1 MSRSY
6 PPAYRC
12 TLSFLLLLTAFLSSL
27 AVSADDLLGLMT
39 QRLDYMKDVA
49 AYKWQHK
56 LPIENVEREDLVL
69 ASAVQQ
75 SLRFNLDKVSSRHFF
90 EQQIDAAKEVQRY
103 WFSQWQTY
111 PDTLPVNTVDLNH
124 EIRPALITLGER
136 ISNKLADQQ
145 VNLASLEVEGLSKAG
160 AVTLIEAAKAV
171 SLYPN
176 RLAQILDSGVL
187 RVGTTGDYAP
197 FSYRPEH
204 SSTSPGW
211 TGIDIDLAQDLAR
224 SLGVEIQWVPTTW
237 PKLMNDLQN
246 GQYDIGMSGISIS
259 LARQRSAFFSRP
271 YHRGGKTALVHCADS
286 KRYFSLSAIDKPQTR
301 VIVNP
306 GGTNQKFVNSH
317 IHQANI
323 RVHNDNRSIF
333 NELVKRTA
341 DVMITDQIEVQL
353 QTARHPELCA
363 AMKEKALTFSEKAFL
378 LPQDTVWKN
387 YVDTWLGIRLG
398 EGYVQKIFKT
408 QINMQ
413 EGS

>member
-12 TLSFLLLLTAFLSSL
+12 TLSFLLLLPLFLSSL
-27 AVSADDLLGLMT
+27 AVSADDLLSLMT
-39 QRLDYMKDVA
+39 QRLNHMKGVA

-56 LPIENVEREDLVL
+56 LPIENLEREDLVL
-69 ASAVQQ
+69 ASAMQQ
-75 SLRFNLDKVSSRHFF
+75 SLRFNLDIASSRYFF
-90 EQQIDAAKEVQRY
+90 EQQINAAKEVQRY
-103 WFSQWQTY
+103 WFTQWKAY
-111 PDTLPVNTVDLNH
+111 PDTLPVNTADLNH
-124 EIRPALITLGER
+124 EIRPALIGLGER
-136 ISNKLADQQ
+136 ISSKLADQHL
-145 VNLASLEVEGLSKAG
+145 NLAPLEVEGLSKTTA
-160 AVTLIEAAKAV
+160 AALIEAAKTV
-171 SLYPN
+171 STYPN

-197 FSYRPEH
+197 FSYRPEQN
-204 SSTSPGW
+204 STSQDW

-224 SLGVEIQWVPTTW
+224 SLGVKVQWVPTTW
-237 PKLMNDLQN
+237 PKLMNDLKK

-271 YHRGGKTALVHCADS
+271 YHRGGKTALARCADS
-286 KRYFSLSAIDKPQTR
+286 EKYSSLSAIDKPQTR
-301 VIVNP
+301 LIVNP

-333 NELVKRTA
+333 NELVKHTA
-341 DVMITDQIEVQL
+341 DVTITDQIEVQL

-363 AMKEKALTFSEKAFL
+363 AMKEKTLTFSEKAFL

-387 YVDTWLGIRLG
+387 YVDTWLGMRLG
-398 EGYVQKIFKT
+398 EEYVQEIIKT
-408 QINMQ
+408 QLNTQ
-413 EGS
+413 VGS